1 MDNALVREFSGAKNS
16 SFRNLAGDLIN
27 ESAVHNEL
35 SQSECVFGRV
45 KCEVSP

>member
-1 MDNALVREFSGAKNS
+1 MDNALVREFPAKNS